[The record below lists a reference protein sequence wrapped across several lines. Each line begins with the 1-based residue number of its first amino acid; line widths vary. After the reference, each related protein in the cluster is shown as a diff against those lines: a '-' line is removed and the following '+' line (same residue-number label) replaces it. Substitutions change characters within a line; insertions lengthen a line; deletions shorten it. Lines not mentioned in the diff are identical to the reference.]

1 MWPLHDADGE
11 AIALAHEEARELSLA
26 HTAIAIVVRDR
37 EALRREHGE
46 DFLAKY
52 FAAKRRL
59 ITKDRQDYS
68 MDDCV
73 AVWSVALETDLFPWF
88 RSYAFDVD
96 ATRTDIELDQG
107 RS

>member
-1 MWPLHDADGE
+1 M
-11 AIALAHEEARELSLA
+11 
-26 HTAIAIVVRDR
+26 
-37 EALRREHGE
+37 RRQYGE

-59 ITKDRQDYS
+59 ITKDRPSYS

-73 AVWSVALETDLFPWF
+73 AVWSVALGTDLFPWF

-96 ATRTDIELDQG
+96 AKRTDMSLDQG
-107 RS
+107 RF